1 MKKTTQII
9 ILLLLSSNLF
19 AQIAPNMRF
28 RKPTTSDNIT
38 YRFRSVASNVDAYI
52 SIIGTKD
59 ARVEEIDD
67 SSMYRYAWN
76 PHIRFTRN
84 TSSGDSSYVQFRILF
99 RNASNNALDTLDNVA
114 MSVIDLDGSGL
125 LGGYREMIQTSLPAT
140 PKGILGSTLN
150 SVLSLLNLTMISGPL
165 SFSTTDTNNFVA
177 MTQLNYANVNSYT
190 LKVGVVGS
198 VNRNTVREFSFY
210 FKGFNNMTVVL
221 PIKLTDFTA
230 QAANE
235 VPVVKW
241 TTTSE
246 ENAKSFEVYRSTDG
260 VNYTLAGVVDAK
272 GGPQTISN
280 YTFSDNALYGQSQS
294 NVYYKLRMVDNNGDY
309 NWSKIVHIGLST
321 ESVGVA
327 VSSVYPNPSHG
338 VLNVDFKSE
347 TESEFTL
354 EVVDM
359 FGKVYQSINS
369 YDFQNSNSVTL
380 DINDL
385 NNGIYFVRITESN
398 GTTNTTKFIKN

>member
-19 AQIAPNMRF
+19 AQVAPNMRF

-38 YRFRSVASNVDAYI
+38 YRFRSVTSNVDAYI
-52 SIIGTKD
+52 SVIGSKD

-67 SSMYRYAWN
+67 SSMYHYAWN

-84 TSSGDSSYVQFRILF
+84 TSSTDSSYVQFRITF

-125 LGGYREMIQTSLPAT
+125 LGGYREMVQTSLPAT
-140 PKGILGSTLN
+140 PKGILGSSLN
-150 SVLSLLNLTMISGPL
+150 SILSLLNLTMISGPI
-165 SFSTTDTNNFVA
+165 SYANTDTSNFAA
-177 MTQLNYANVNSYT
+177 MTQINYANINTYT
-190 LKVGVVGS
+190 LKVGVVGAVS
-198 VNRNTVREFSFY
+198 RNTVRQFSFY
-210 FKGFNNMTVVL
+210 FKGFNSMSVVL

-230 QAANE
+230 QASNE

-246 ENAKSFEVYRSTDG
+246 ENANSFEVYRSLDG

-309 NWSKIVHIGLST
+309 NWSKIVHIGIST
-321 ESVGVA
+321 ESSGIT

-338 VLNVDFKSE
+338 ILNVDFKSN
-347 TESEFTL
+347 SENDFTL
-354 EVVDM
+354 EVIDM

-369 YDFQNSNSVTL
+369 IDFQNSSSVTL

-385 NNGIYFVRITESN
+385 NNGIYFVRITENN